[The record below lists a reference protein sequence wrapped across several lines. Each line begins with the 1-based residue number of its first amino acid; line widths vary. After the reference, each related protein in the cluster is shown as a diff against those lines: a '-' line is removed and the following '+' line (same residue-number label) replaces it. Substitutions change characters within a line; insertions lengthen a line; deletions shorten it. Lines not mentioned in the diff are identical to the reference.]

1 MRCHSLAR
9 VARNHPIIVPSLAR
23 PLETA
28 LFSLQSLHRTNENG
42 WKHQFATKE
51 ESSLDAVACSQ
62 SMTLQGERESKKKKL
77 ESRKKAL
84 PKKKK
89 NSTSTSTSSLFF
101 SFSLFFTLPHI
112 HHSHHGP
119 RTRPLLQRRLHPRL
133 DDSSP
138 ARSPHA
144 YRLPDLDPRPQRPPL
159 AAAGLLG
166 RRRRQGPRPGGVAQ
180 GFPAEHRQVRL
191 RRVLRDH
198 GGQQEGD
205 RLAPAQVEGRR
216 RSRSDCGCCRRRSC
230 RHRSRRSSQRSHG
243 RPQARPRGYSP
254 DVPTPLIVALHGANK
269 TAFNG
274 MATVADAAAAAG
286 AIVVAPSSRDPAT
299 WDMFGGG
306 YGSDVA
312 YINASIAMVSDLYNI
327 DPTRVAVQ
335 GFSDGATYA
344 LSLGLANG
352 KNVFSHVIA
361 FSPGGLAPPR
371 LSGSPGVFISA
382 GIDDEI
388 FPKSVADAV
397 VCQLVSNQYP
407 VTFAEFK
414 GGHSVPTAI
423 CNTAVTWFVADAA
436 PVLDIPAGLCSGG
449 VAGPVA
455 GP

>member
-1 MRCHSLAR
+1 MARGRGRSFSGGFILASTTAALLALIMLIASPTSTLAR
-9 VARNHPIIVPSLAR
+9 SGRRSLLQDSSVDDAVKARALAASLKGSLPNIAKFGYGGCCGITADNRKGIVSPPLKWKGGGGAGATADAAVAAPAVAALAAPLNAPTGVLKLGLAAGAGRDGYVYVPS
-23 PLETA
+23 T
-28 LFSLQSLHRTNENG
+28 
-42 WKHQFATKE
+42 
-51 ESSLDAVACSQ
+51 
-62 SMTLQGERESKKKKL
+62 
-77 ESRKKAL
+77 
-84 PKKKK
+84 
-89 NSTSTSTSSLFF
+89 
-101 SFSLFFTLPHI
+101 
-112 HHSHHGP
+112 
-119 RTRPLLQRRLHPRL
+119 
-133 DDSSP
+133 
-138 ARSPHA
+138 
-144 YRLPDLDPRPQRPPL
+144 
-159 AAAGLLG
+159 
-166 RRRRQGPRPGGVAQ
+166 
-180 GFPAEHRQVRL
+180 
-191 RRVLRDH
+191 
-198 GGQQEGD
+198 
-205 RLAPAQVEGRR
+205 
-216 RSRSDCGCCRRRSC
+216 
-230 RHRSRRSSQRSHG
+230 
-243 RPQARPRGYSP
+243 YSP
-254 DVPTPLIVALHGANK
+254 DVATPLIVALHGANK

-327 DPTRVAVQ
+327 DPARVAVQ